1 MKRQL
6 WDALPFS
13 AKLLLRRLLVGLVG
27 SAVRFVTSFLRV
39 ADKLV
44 GVAVKNGLD
53 IEEARTW
60 QTRRSAAPVQTF
72 SSHDLL
78 FLMNAVSGGQT
89 AIHSSVDSP
98 HASIIIPVFDN
109 VEYTFQCLRS
119 LIQETNFNDTEIIVV
134 NNASRDA
141 TERVLSY
148 LSDIVR
154 VINNKENMGFVDAC
168 NQGAAVA
175 RGKYLVFLNNDT
187 LVLPGWL
194 RHLIDTV
201 ESDPSIGAVGSMLI
215 YPDGSLQEAGAI
227 VWRNGDAFRYG
238 WGKNPEHRKYNF
250 ARQVDYCSAASLL
263 VRKDVFDRLGGFD
276 RRYAPAYYED
286 TDLCFG
292 VRSLGYKVIYQP
304 MSRLVHNEGVTAGKD
319 VQIGFKRFQTINQ
332 EKFVAKWRLVLERD
346 HFERD
351 PALLDEAAN
360 RNRGPR
366 IIVFDNLIPT
376 PDRDSGSMRMF
387 MLLKALTKWNRP
399 LFVPLHGTGWPEY
412 EQLLGKEG
420 IETAPLVDYKKLLKE
435 RRFHAAI
442 LSHPGVASQL
452 LSSIRST
459 DRRIKIIYDTVDLH
473 FLRYT
478 REHQLTGDRRAT
490 KEAERYRKLET
501 RLAQASDQVWCVTPE
516 DKEVLKAAVPEARIE
531 VVPNI
536 HSLQSR
542 GKPFDERHGLLF
554 IGGFLHRPNSDAVH
568 YFIKEILPL
577 VRQAIPEAKFYVVG
591 GGVTPEIA
599 AYDSSDVSIMGY
611 VPDVNPLFDSC
622 RVFVAPLRYGAGMK
636 GKVGQALSY
645 GLPVVT
651 TTIGAEGIGL
661 TTNHEALI
669 VDDPRAFAEAVVRVY
684 RDQELWQRL
693 SDNGYTHIQKHF
705 APQVV
710 AEKISDAIIKTC
722 EQTAR
727 V

>member
-13 AKLLLRRLLVGLVG
+13 AKFLLRRLLVGLVG
-27 SAVRFVTSFLRV
+27 SAARFVTGFLRV

-53 IEEARTW
+53 IEEAQTW
-60 QTRRSAAPVQTF
+60 QTHRSAAPVQAF
-72 SSHDLL
+72 RSHDLL
-78 FLMNAVSGGQT
+78 LLMNAVSGGQT
-89 AIHSSVDSP
+89 AIHSSVDPP
-98 HASIIIPVFDN
+98 HASIIIPVFNN
-109 VEYTFQCLRS
+109 VEHTFQCLRS
-119 LIQETNFNDTEIIVV
+119 LIQEVDLISTEIIVV
-134 NNASRDA
+134 NNWSQDA

-148 LSDIVR
+148 FAGYIR
-154 VINNKENMGFVDAC
+154 VVNNTENRGFVDAC

-194 RHLIDTV
+194 KHLIDTAEHDSSV
-201 ESDPSIGAVGSMLI
+201 GVVGSMLI

-227 VWRNGDAFRYG
+227 VWKNGDAFRYG
-238 WGKNPEHRKYNF
+238 WGMNPERRKYNF

-263 VRKDVFDRLGGFD
+263 VRKDIFDRLGGFD

-304 MSRLVHNEGVTAGKD
+304 MSRLVHNEGATAGKD
-319 VQIGFKRFQTINQ
+319 VQIGFKRFQTINR
-332 EKFVAKWRLVLERD
+332 EKFVAKWREVLERD

-360 RNRGPR
+360 RNRSPR

-376 PDRDSGSMRMF
+376 PDRDAGSMRMF
-387 MLLKALTKWNRP
+387 MLLRALAKWGQP
-399 LFVPLHGTGWPEY
+399 LFVPLHPPQWPEY
-412 EQLLGKEG
+412 EKLLGKEG
-420 IETAPLVDYKKLLKE
+420 IETAPLTAYKKLLKG

-442 LSHPGVASQL
+442 LSHPDVATAL
-452 LSSIRST
+452 LALIRRA
-459 DRRIKIIYDTVDLH
+459 DGRIKIIYDTVDIH
-473 FLRYT
+473 FLRYE
-478 REHQLTGDRRAT
+478 REHQLTEDPRA
-490 KEAERYRKLET
+490 AASAARYRKLET

-516 DKEVLKAAVPEARIE
+516 DKAVLERAAPSAKIKIVPT
-531 VVPNI
+531 I
-536 HSLQSR
+536 HALQSR
-542 GKPFDERHGLLF
+542 GKIFDERHGLLF

-577 VRQAIPEAKFYVVG
+577 VRQTVSNAKLYVIG

-611 VPDVNPLFDSC
+611 VPDVGPLFDGC
-622 RVFVAPLRYGAGMK
+622 RVFIAPLRYGAGMK
-636 GKVGQALSY
+636 GKVGQALSF

-661 TTNHEALI
+661 KTNHEALI
-669 VDDPRAFAEAVVRVY
+669 ADDPRAFADAVVRVY
-684 RDQELWQRL
+684 QDQELWQRL
-693 SDNGYTHIQKHF
+693 SDNGYSHIEKHF
-705 APQVV
+705 SPRVV
-710 AEKISDAIIKTC
+710 AEKISDAISILC
-722 EQTAR
+722 PVEVIR
-727 V
+727 